1 MSKQLKAD
9 ISLLVISMIWG
20 AGMPVMSLALQHIG
34 PYTFMLTRYSIAT
47 IILLPFVV
55 KRLRKAEKESIK
67 GGALIGLSMFLGS
80 LLQTIALL
88 YTTPSKAGFLTG
100 LYSIFV
106 PVITAVI
113 YRKLPDLKTVFAVGI
128 SLFGLAVMTI
138 EGSSGINIG
147 DVLLVVSAV
156 AYAFQILLV
165 GKYAKSEHILETTFM
180 QMLVVSLL
188 SFIPSMAMEKFY
200 VPINK
205 TTVLSVLFIAVFSTV
220 VAYMVQNKMQPYT
233 DPTHAAIIFL
243 SEPLFVAIFSI
254 FVGDILTVRT
264 LIGGVFIMLGMLVIN
279 IKTGKNEG

>member
-55 KRLRKAEKESIK
+55 KRLRKTEKESIK

-128 SLFGLAVMTI
+128 SLFGLAVMSI

-165 GKYAKSEHILETTFM
+165 
-180 QMLVVSLL
+180 VSLL
-188 SFIPSMAMEKFY
+188 SFLPSMAMEKFY